1 MDKTPLPL
9 FVTWQKSVLLA
20 AQLFR
25 QPWAAEHRRQGEDL
39 QREGLHLAC
48 ALAAAHAANPP
59 EPADWELALGGCA
72 ELYTRIK
79 VAELSG
85 ALGEREARA
94 LLGSCEELERHVQGV
109 RRAAQRPVA
118 REPGRAPGAG
128 FVPRGAARG

>member
-1 MDKTPLPL
+1 MDKSPLPL
-9 FVTWQKSVLLA
+9 FVTWQKGALLA
-20 AQLFR
+20 AQLLR
-25 QPWAAEHRRQGEDL
+25 QPWPADHRRQGEDL

-59 EPADWELALGGCA
+59 APADWDLALGGCA

-94 LLGSCEELERHVQGV
+94 LLVACEELERHVQGV
-109 RRAAQRPVA
+109 HRAAQRPVA
-118 REPGRAPGAG
+118 RAAGRTTDG
-128 FVPRGAARG
+128 FVPRGSARG